1 MKKKNSS
8 FNRTNTLARKKIN
21 NIKKKQEEEVNKQTK
36 QQKLL

>member
-1 MKKKNSS
+1 MKKKSDS

-21 NIKKKQEEEVNKQTK
+21 NIKKKQEEELVKQTK